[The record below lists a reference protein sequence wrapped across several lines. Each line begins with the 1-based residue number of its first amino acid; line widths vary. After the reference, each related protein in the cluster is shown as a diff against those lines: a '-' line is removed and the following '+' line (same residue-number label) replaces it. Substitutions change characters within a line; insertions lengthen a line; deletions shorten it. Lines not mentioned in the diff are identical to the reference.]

1 MRLSQPFPILSQK
14 LQQPREADEVVV
26 EVGEVEAAA
35 AIVVVVE
42 ARQAV
47 VAPVTA
53 GPSIRI
59 SRPATGPG
67 APCTSSTGARRT
79 SVQLHQLVL
88 GRMFISRNLPRIN
101 RIKINENL
109 TSSVSTNQQWKECIV
124 FCMMMK

>member
-26 EVGEVEAAA
+26 EGGEVEAAA

-59 SRPATGPG
+59 SRPVTGPG

-79 SVQLHQLVL
+79 SVRLHQLVL